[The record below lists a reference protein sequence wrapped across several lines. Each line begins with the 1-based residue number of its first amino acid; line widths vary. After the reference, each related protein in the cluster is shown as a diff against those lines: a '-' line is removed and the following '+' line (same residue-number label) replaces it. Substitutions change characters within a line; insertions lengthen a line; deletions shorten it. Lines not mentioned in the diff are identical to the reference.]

1 MRFPLRCAL
10 AATTSAVLLATA
22 IATPAVAEESPS
34 GPDDGAQ
41 RYIVELAAPPIAVA
55 EASVDLAPL
64 TDSTGTPTEPE
75 RLAESYEHLHEQL
88 AEGVGS
94 TTEHS
99 FTRVFNGFT
108 AELTAEQVSALERD
122 GQVRSISPDGF
133 DVLHTAGQALG
144 IDAAGGLWERLGGEG
159 SAGAGVVVG
168 VVDSGFAPENPMF
181 AGSPLSSG
189 SADPGVP
196 HYSTPGV
203 ISMRKADG
211 TMFTGA
217 CEAGVDFTATM
228 CSTKVITARYFD
240 TAGASGSDF
249 RSPRDRVG
257 HGSHTAS
264 TVAGIRATAMID
276 GETRE
281 IAGLA
286 PASKLAIYKACWS
299 FLFGSRCAESD
310 QLAAIEAAVAD
321 GVDVLNYSLG
331 RGSGQDDTVSSP
343 VDRALLGAAAAG
355 VAVVASA
362 SNNGPSPS
370 TVDHTEPWLTTVAAD
385 TLTRDPDAP
394 VVSETSGRGPAVSAG
409 GNVLKPD
416 ISAPGTEIW
425 AATRNNAGGASSGA
439 PAYRRDSGT
448 SMAAPHVA
456 GLTALYLSER
466 PHATPSEVKSAIMGT
481 ALPTRAEDGEENLD
495 HFADGAGRI
504 SPNTALDAPF
514 VYESGAEDWYG
525 FLNGLGV
532 DTGSRAAP
540 IHGSDINQPSLAV
553 AQLVGSRTVT
563 RTVTSTSAGDYIADA
578 RLPGFDATVSPA
590 SLSFT
595 AAGQTRSYTL
605 TLTRTDAPLDTWQ
618 HGEIVW
624 QGEARSSRLP
634 ISARAVA
641 QSTEPPLAELPPE
654 PEPEPVPE
662 PEPTPEPPSKPDDDT
677 KPDRT
682 RPISFIDVPPG
693 AKFSREISWMAAAG
707 ISTGVR
713 TPGGLAYQPKRA
725 TTREAMAAFLYR
737 VYVPKNDYTPPKRS
751 SFADVPP
758 THQFYKEISW
768 MRERGISTGVKQG
781 SLLLYQPKKATT
793 REAMAAF
800 LYRAEGAK
808 RFTAPKRSAFVDV
821 ETSHK
826 FYREI
831 AWMGSTGISTG
842 VRTSSGRQYQPLRS
856 TSREAMS
863 AFLYRIAR

>member
-1 MRFPLRCAL
+1 M
-10 AATTSAVLLATA
+10 ATA
-22 IATPAVAEESPS
+22 VVPAHAEEFPA
-34 GPDDGAQ
+34 PDAPE
-41 RYIVELAAPPIAVA
+41 RYIVELAAPPVSVLGAA
-55 EASVDLAPL
+55 ADAGPMFDDGSVDRPN
-64 TDSTGTPTEPE
+64 GQ
-75 RLAESYEHLHEQL
+75 LAETYERVHEQL
-88 AEGVGS
+88 AEEVGS
-94 TTEHS
+94 EPEQS

-108 AELTAEQVSALERD
+108 AELTAGQLAELEGSD
-122 GQVRSISPDGF
+122 LVRSITPDGF
-133 DVLHTAGQALG
+133 DVLHTATQALG
-144 IDAAGGLWERLGGEG
+144 IDAEGGLWQQVGGE
-159 SAGAGVVVG
+159 AGAGRGVVVG
-168 VVDSGFAPENPMF
+168 VIDSGFAPENPMF
-181 AGSPLSSG
+181 QGDPIPQLGS
-189 SADPGVP
+189 DPTQP
-196 HYSTPGV
+196 HYSAPGR

-211 TMFTGA
+211 QTFTGE
-217 CEAGVDFTATM
+217 CVAGTDFTADM

-240 TAGASGSDF
+240 SSGAASV
-249 RSPRDRVG
+249 RSPRDTLG

-264 TVAGIRATAMID
+264 TVAGNRVQAAIS

-281 IAGLA
+281 LVGVA
-286 PASKLAIYKACWS
+286 PAAKLAIYKACWPG
-299 FLFGSRCAESD
+299 LFGLPTCAESN

-331 RGSGQDDTVSSP
+331 RGSGQDDTVSGP

-385 TLTRDPDAP
+385 TLMRDPEAP
-394 VVSETSGRGPAVSAG
+394 AVSETSGRGPAVSAG

-425 AATRNNAGGASSGA
+425 AATRNDTGGASSGA

-481 ALPTRAEDGEENLD
+481 ALPTRTESGEENLD
-495 HFADGAGRI
+495 HFTDGAGRI

-514 VYESGAEDWYG
+514 VYESGVEDWYG

-532 DTGSRAAP
+532 DTGSRATP

-563 RTVTSTSAGDYIADA
+563 RTVTSTSAGDYIAAA

-654 PEPEPVPE
+654 PEPVPE

-693 AKFSREISWMAAAG
+693 AKFSREISWMATAG

-713 TPGGLAYQPKRA
+713 TPAGLAYQPKRA